1 VDEGTL
7 MNRICRKNNKNRQ
20 HGFTLLE
27 VIAVIVI
34 VSVLAAVAVSRFA
47 STSSTS
53 LVAETDI
60 LKAHLRY
67 AQYRAMSDV
76 MPWRL
81 SFSTTT
87 YSLSYY
93 DESTSQWKSSTL
105 PNEASGTHSLE
116 KAGVT
121 LTVAGGDG
129 SSIYFNEWG
138 NPVNA
143 SNNLLSSPQIVLTAG
158 GKTQTIS
165 ITTNTGFIP

>member
-1 VDEGTL
+1 
-7 MNRICRKNNKNRQ
+7 MNCSKNNKKRQ

-60 LKAHLRY
+60 LKSHLRY
-67 AQYRAMSDV
+67 AQYRAMSDA

-81 SFSTTT
+81 SFSTNT

-105 PNEASGTHSLE
+105 PNENSATHTLLNGITVSGST
-116 KAGVT
+116 VT
-121 LTVAGGDG
+121 FD
-129 SSIYFNEWG
+129 EWG
-138 NPVNA
+138 SPGTAPV
-143 SNNLLSSPQIVLTAG
+143 
-158 GKTQTIS
+158 S
-165 ITTNTGFIP
+165 ITVSEDGATAATIEITANTGFIR